1 MNKKLKTIIFI
12 CLAIIVII
20 FWILLFPKRL
30 NQPIVS
36 FENKIFQVELAQT
49 DAERQQWLMY
59 RESLDEDKGM
69 LFVFPDEWIH
79 SFWMKNTL
87 ISLDMI
93 RINEIDWKNRVVDV
107 KTAVP
112 CTTDECDIYSP
123 NWESKYVL
131 EINAWLAEKYNIN
144 AWDLIYIE
152 I

>member
-1 MNKKLKTIIFI
+1 MSKKFKIILFI
-12 CLAIIVII
+12 ILGIIVIVA
-20 FWILLFPKRL
+20 WILLFPKRL
-30 NQPIVS
+30 EQPVVV
-36 FENKIFQVELAQT
+36 FENKTFQVELAQT
-49 DAERQQWLMY
+49 DEERQIWLMY
-59 RESLDEDKGM
+59 RESLDENKWM
-69 LFVFPDEWIH
+69 LFIFPTEWMH
-79 SFWMKNTL
+79 NFWMKNTL

-112 CTTDECDIYSP
+112 CITDECEIYSP